1 MLGQI
6 RQLSSRLHEN
16 TKFEKLTKYGSAN
29 LYYVVADADVL
40 APHELPADW
49 GLFRPIGDSLELG
62 TASPCFLHESCLE
75 CVFSNRQSQACPCD
89 RGGRPRSGGKLLREP
104 PRSTSRP
111 GGKRKLK
118 TKTKLVLVVS
128 IAVAVTFHLTLFFLN
143 LRAGEKQ
150 IRYQLEH
157 RFAVNDPQ
165 FVRNMN
171 HLLGPGI
178 LAGNRVTAFQNGD
191 EIFTAMLAAIHGAQE
206 TITFETYIYWSGEVG
221 RRFSEALCK
230 RANAGV
236 KVHVLLDA
244 VGTGKMEGTHLTN
257 LKAAGVEVERYH
269 PLNWYSVTRIN
280 NRTHRKL
287 LVVDGRIGFTGG
299 VGIAD
304 LWDGHG
310 QDKDHWRDSHY
321 RLEEPAVA
329 QMQAAFSDNWI
340 KTRAKV
346 LFGREYFPELKA
358 AGQSL
363 AQVFNSS
370 RGEGSESVRLMYLL
384 SIASATRSVRLQAA
398 YFVPD
403 DLAIVTFVSACKR
416 GVKIEIIVPGP
427 HMDAKIVQS
436 ASRSLWGALLDA
448 GVQIYEY
455 QPTMYHCKVMI
466 VDDVW
471 VSVGSTNFDDRSF
484 RLNDE
489 ANLNIYDAAFA
500 ASLVRMFEQD
510 KGKSRL
516 MKRAESKDR
525 SKAGKVIDEIA
536 GTLRPPTVITACGTT
551 SSCFFQLA
559 QE

>member
-1 MLGQI
+1 M
-6 RQLSSRLHEN
+6 S
-16 TKFEKLTKYGSAN
+16 
-29 LYYVVADADVL
+29 
-40 APHELPADW
+40 
-49 GLFRPIGDSLELG
+49 
-62 TASPCFLHESCLE
+62 
-75 CVFSNRQSQACPCD
+75 
-89 RGGRPRSGGKLLREP
+89 LLRQ
-104 PRSTSRP
+104 
-111 GGKRKLK
+111 GGKRKPQSK
-118 TKTKLVLVVS
+118 TKMLLGIAITVGLTFLVTIL
-128 IAVAVTFHLTLFFLN
+128 FLN

-150 IRYQLEH
+150 IRYELTH
-157 RFAVNDPQ
+157 RFAVSDPQ
-165 FVRNMN
+165 FIRSMN

-178 LAGNRVTAFQNGD
+178 LAGNRIKALQNGD
-191 EIFTAMLAAIHGAQE
+191 EIFPAMLEAIRGARE
-206 TITFETYIYWSGEVG
+206 TITFETYIYWSGDIG
-221 RRFSEALCK
+221 RKFSEALAE
-230 RANAGV
+230 RARAGV

-244 VGTGKMEGTHLTN
+244 VGTGKLDQQALDEMKN
-257 LKAAGVEVERYH
+257 AGVEVEKYH
-269 PLNWYSVTRIN
+269 PLTWHTLARIN

-304 LWDGHG
+304 QWTGHA
-310 QDKDHWRDSHY
+310 DSKDHWRDSHY
-321 RLEEPAVA
+321 QLEGPAVA
-329 QMQAAFSDNWI
+329 QMQAAFTDNWI

-346 LFGREYFPELKA
+346 LFGSEYFPALKP
-358 AGQSL
+358 AGDSP
-363 AQVFNSS
+363 AQVFKSS

-403 DLAIVTFVSACKR
+403 ELAIDTFVTARKR

-427 HMDAKIVQS
+427 DMDAKIVRS

-500 ASLVRMFEQD
+500 AEQVKVFEED
-510 KGKSRL
+510 KLKSRL
-516 MKRAESKDR
+516 MTRAEFKNR
-525 SKAGKVIDEIA
+525 SKAGKLFEEIA
-536 GTLRPPTVITACGTT
+536 GTLRR
-551 SSCFFQLA
+551 QL
-559 QE
+559 